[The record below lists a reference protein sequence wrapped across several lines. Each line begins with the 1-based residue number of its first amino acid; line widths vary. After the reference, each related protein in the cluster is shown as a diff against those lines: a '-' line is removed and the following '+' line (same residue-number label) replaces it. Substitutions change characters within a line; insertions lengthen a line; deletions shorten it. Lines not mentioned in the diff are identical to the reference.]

1 MSRPVTEIAVYKIKP
16 EASETFAGLRSR
28 AMDHLRTWPG
38 FISESFLSSPA
49 DPVLFTDILIW
60 QSEEDFGKA
69 MERAGSDPEL
79 AGFLSVMAESVYF
92 GHFHSDSK

>member
-1 MSRPVTEIAVYKIKP
+1 MSKPVTEIAIYKIKP
-16 EASETFAGLRSR
+16 EASETFTALRNS

-38 FISESFLSSPA
+38 FISDSFLSSPA

-60 QSEEDFGKA
+60 QSEEAFGNA

-92 GHFHSDSK
+92 GHFHTEGI